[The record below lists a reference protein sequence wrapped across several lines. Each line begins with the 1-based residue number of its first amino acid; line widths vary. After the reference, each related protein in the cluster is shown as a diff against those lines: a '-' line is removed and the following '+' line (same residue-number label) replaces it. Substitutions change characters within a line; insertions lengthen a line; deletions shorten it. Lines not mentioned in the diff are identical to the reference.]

1 MNIALVLQHKLLI
14 GIQRFMHMGRHTG
27 TSHMLPPSSGAAG
40 SHLHPFAP
48 MAPCPSALR
57 GVSAGVAS
65 QRHLVEKVVP
75 LRVLRVVESGMPR
88 SSTGR
93 MVISGRMADVCAE
106 LDRLVEREAALH
118 YCSGPVKFKQRIEPD
133 GPGSSS

>member
-1 MNIALVLQHKLLI
+1 MNIAMLLQHKLLL
-14 GIQRFMHMGRHTG
+14 GIQRFMHLGTHTG
-27 TSHMLPPSSGAAG
+27 TGHVLPSVNHLAAR
-40 SHLHPFAP
+40 STRPFAP
-48 MAPCPSALR
+48 LAPRPAAVRGLPS
-57 GVSAGVAS
+57 GVAS
-65 QRHLVEKVVP
+65 PRQLVQKAVP

-118 YCSGPVKFKQRIEPD
+118 
-133 GPGSSS
+133 